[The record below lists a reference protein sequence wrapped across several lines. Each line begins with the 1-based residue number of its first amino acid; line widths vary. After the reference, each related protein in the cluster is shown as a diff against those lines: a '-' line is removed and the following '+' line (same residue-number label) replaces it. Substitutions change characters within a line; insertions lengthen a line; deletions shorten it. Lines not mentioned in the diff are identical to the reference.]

1 MPIDDGS
8 LKATPNSAKP
18 HTLIRQVLFP
28 ALQLAPYISIK
39 STCNLF
45 QLLKIIIEKFKNF
58 GKKLVDQK
66 NSKINH

>member
-8 LKATPNSAKP
+8 LKATPNSAKA

-28 ALQLAPYISIK
+28 ALQLALDISIK

-45 QLLKIIIEKFKNF
+45 QNI
-58 GKKLVDQK
+58 LVDQK